1 MANHEAAKPVIE
13 IENAPAEFKS
23 IVWKYWGFVKESQL
37 LSVMFVEHVK
47 NAKKYDG
54 QTTNISV
61 MYLNTCSGL
70 VYGTIN
76 DFH

>member
-1 MANHEAAKPVIE
+1 MADHEAPKPVIE

-47 NAKKYDG
+47 NAKNMMGRLLTY
-54 QTTNISV
+54 Q
-61 MYLNTCSGL
+61 
-70 VYGTIN
+70 
-76 DFH
+76 